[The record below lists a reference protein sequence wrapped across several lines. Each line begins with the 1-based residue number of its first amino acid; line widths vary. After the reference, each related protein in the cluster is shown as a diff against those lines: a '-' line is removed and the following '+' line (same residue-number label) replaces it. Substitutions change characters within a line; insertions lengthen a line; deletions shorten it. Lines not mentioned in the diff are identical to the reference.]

1 MDLARKFGTPLW
13 IIDEEGFRRN
23 CRNIKKAFSLY
34 GDSQVL
40 YASKTLATMAIYRIV
55 EQEGLGLDVVSGGE
69 LYTALKAGFPMQK
82 VYFHGNNKSR
92 EELRMAI
99 CAGVARIVVDNFY
112 ELELLN
118 QLCTEENCQQE
129 ILLRVTPGVEA
140 HTHEYIQTGQIDS
153 KFGFTLTDR
162 QALEGVKRPYP
173 CLELSCVGSL
183 SYWFSN
189 ICHAIFQ
196 YTSSIMMDFWRK
208 QENKWM
214 PVGGTEF
221 GRVWVFTMLL
231 EMNP

>member
-1 MDLARKFGTPLW
+1 MTTIYCVWRGVKELYLTGTMKINSQGNLEIGGMDTVDLARKFGTPLW

-129 ILLRVTPGVEA
+129 IL
-140 HTHEYIQTGQIDS
+140 
-153 KFGFTLTDR
+153 
-162 QALEGVKRPYP
+162 
-173 CLELSCVGSL
+173 
-183 SYWFSN
+183 
-189 ICHAIFQ
+189 
-196 YTSSIMMDFWRK
+196 
-208 QENKWM
+208 
-214 PVGGTEF
+214 
-221 GRVWVFTMLL
+221 
-231 EMNP
+231 